1 MHIRPAAPADAPAL
15 AALMAH
21 LGYPADAQAIAS
33 RLAILDARTDIAT
46 FIADTDT
53 GIAGVIGLQVSPVLY
68 RDDPNGAIT
77 ALVVSP
83 DFRGRGVA
91 ARLVAHGERWLVD
104 HGATRASVM
113 PSTHRADAHR
123 LYERLGYTATGTRF
137 TKSLG
142 Q

>member
-1 MHIRPAAPADAPAL
+1 MHIRPTTPADAPAL
-15 AALMAH
+15 ATLMAH
-21 LGYPADAQAIAS
+21 LGYPATADAIAT
-33 RLAILDARTDIAT
+33 RLAHLATRADIAI
-46 FIADTDT
+46 FVAAADT
-53 GIAGVIGLQVSPVLY
+53 GIAGMIGLQISPVLY

-91 ARLVAHGERWLVD
+91 ANLIAHGEHWLLAM
-104 HGATRASVM
+104 GAVRVSVM

-123 LYERLGYTATGTRF
+123 LYERLGYAPTGTRF

-142 Q
+142 